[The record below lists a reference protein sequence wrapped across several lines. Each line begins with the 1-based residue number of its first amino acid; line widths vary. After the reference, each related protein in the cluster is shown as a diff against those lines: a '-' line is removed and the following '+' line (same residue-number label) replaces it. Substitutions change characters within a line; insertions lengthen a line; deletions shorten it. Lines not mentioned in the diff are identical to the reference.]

1 MNNERFYINNF
12 YSGDI
17 GFIAPNI
24 TSLVDEMERCKLLP
38 INKIMNIMC
47 R

>member
-1 MNNERFYINNF
+1 MKDFILTIF

-17 GFIAPNI
+17 APNV